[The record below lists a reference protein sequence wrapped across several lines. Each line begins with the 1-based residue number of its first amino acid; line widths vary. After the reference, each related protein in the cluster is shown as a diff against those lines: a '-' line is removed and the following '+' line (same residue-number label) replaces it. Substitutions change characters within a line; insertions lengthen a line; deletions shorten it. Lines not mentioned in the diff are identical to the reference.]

1 MGSESSPIV
10 SFCVPVFG
18 TQRYLTDC
26 LESIKKEVA
35 DFKRRLP
42 RFIQEK
48 GLDKTASARLAELLS
63 LINLASPL
71 FELIV
76 VDDGTQDKSD
86 KKLFAQIIKQ
96 YTKDFLKNYSTEIK
110 IVEHSRNLGLVEAR
124 RSAILIARG
133 KWCVFVDSDDEMTGD
148 AILNLLCTAYLF
160 DADIASGRAEI
171 VCDFEESDAREKMG
185 YTKEK
190 LENMQQKCLILHQ
203 GILEKGDIL
212 KDFILDTGHSS
223 FLWGKLF
230 ETALLQTSFAD
241 IPQCYCVMS
250 EDFLIYF
257 FILMHAKRY
266 YGIEHTVYKYFIGR
280 GVSSNK
286 EITSLE
292 SWNRACTSG
301 AVFAIIFDFLAEAS
315 PSRVDERMRNR
326 LEAIASQQALSNV
339 RHLSRV
345 IPSLKEEAYA
355 LLVEYWGE
363 EIIEQA
369 EAWIEEKR
377 RNKR

>member
-1 MGSESSPIV
+1 MGSESSPIL

-18 TQRYLTDC
+18 TQRYLTFC

-35 DFKRRLP
+35 NFSERLP
-42 RFIQEK
+42 RFIQEREWDETDFAK
-48 GLDKTASARLAELLS
+48 LGNLLS
-63 LINLASPL
+63 LVDLASPL
-71 FELIV
+71 FELII
-76 VDDGTQDKSD
+76 VDDGTPDKSD
-86 KKLFAQIIKQ
+86 KKLFSQIISK
-96 YTKDFLKNYSTEIK
+96 YKKDFLKNYSTGIK

-124 RSAILIARG
+124 RSAVLIARG

-148 AILNLLCTAYLF
+148 ALLNLMCAAYLF
-160 DADIASGRAEI
+160 DADIVSARSEV
-171 VCDFEESDAREKMG
+171 VCDFEKSDETEQMG
-185 YTKEK
+185 YTD
-190 LENMQQKCLILHQ
+190 ENIKRMERQCYKVHE
-203 GILEKGDIL
+203 GILENDAII

-230 ETALLQTSFAD
+230 ETSLLQASFPE

-301 AVFAIIFDFLAEAS
+301 TVFMIIFDYLAEFS
-315 PSRVDERMRNR
+315 PTRVDDSIRDR
-326 LEAIASQQALSNV
+326 LQAIASQQAISNV
-339 RHLSRV
+339 KHFSRV
-345 IPSLKEEAYA
+345 IPSLQEDAHA

-369 EAWIEEKR
+369 EAWLEKQ
-377 RNKR
+377 KK

>member
-1 MGSESSPIV
+1 MGSESSSIV
-10 SFCVPVFG
+10 SFCLPVFG

-35 DFKRRLP
+35 DFRERLP
-42 RFIQEK
+42 LFIQEREW
-48 GLDKTASARLAELLS
+48 DEASSSKLGDLLS
-63 LINLASPL
+63 LINFASPL
-71 FELIV
+71 FELII

-86 KKLFAQIIKQ
+86 RKLFAQIISK
-96 YTKDFLKNYSTEIK
+96 YKKDFLKNYSTEIK

-124 RSAILIARG
+124 RSAVLIARG

-148 AILNLLCTAYLF
+148 AILNLVCTAYLF
-160 DADIASGRAEI
+160 DADIVSARAEV
-171 VCDFEESDAREKMG
+171 VCDFEKSDETEQMG
-185 YTKEK
+185 YTDENIKRMERRCYK
-190 LENMQQKCLILHQ
+190 VHEGLLENDEI
-203 GILEKGDIL
+203 I
-212 KDFILDTGHSS
+212 KDFIIDTGHSS
-223 FLWGKLF
+223 FLWAKLF

-266 YGIEHTVYKYFIGR
+266 YGIEHIVYKYFIGR

-301 AVFAIIFDFLAEAS
+301 TVFMIIFDYLSEAS
-315 PSRVDERMRNR
+315 PSRVDDSIRDR
-326 LEAIASQQALSNV
+326 LEVIASQQAISNV
-339 RHLSRV
+339 KHFSRV
-345 IPSLKEEAYA
+345 IPSLKEEAHA
-355 LLVEYWGE
+355 LLVDYWGE

-369 EAWIEEKR
+369 EAWIEKQK
-377 RNKR
+377 N